1 MPDEHITPAA
11 GAWHAPQASL
21 IPGLMSTSELDLGA
35 QDPQEMIR
43 KLTRINMAL
52 INRVERPLH
61 QESNPY
67 SLFQAAI
74 SLEAEILARTS
85 ELNAAL
91 DALERTNRELAI
103 AHETLT
109 LANRMKSRFFTAV
122 GHDALQPLHAA
133 RLSLSTLGE
142 MASDAPQRQLV
153 GQIDHSLSSIEEIIK
168 TVLDIAK
175 LEAGV
180 MTPKRTLVNLD
191 ELLGHLSADFAPLA
205 AHKGL
210 KLKVM
215 ASDLTVNSDA
225 LMLKRI
231 LQNLIANAVRYTK
244 TGRIRVLAKVRGEH
258 VRIEVWD
265 SGIGVRPEDQRIIF
279 NEFQRGADID
289 AASDPG
295 LGLGLSIV
303 QRMADVLQ
311 HPLGMMSRFGRGSCF
326 HISVPLARREEPASE
341 VVPPPGVA
349 PLAFGK
355 ARAHVVII
363 DNDEASLVALAELLR
378 RWHCTPRVAADLDSI
393 RAFAAHEIAPDLVI
407 ADFHLDRGEL
417 GTQAVQILRDRFG
430 PELPAVILTADR
442 SDPVAETIRAAGCE
456 LMNKPARPAELRALV
471 SHMLG

>member
-1 MPDEHITPAA
+1 MNTP
-11 GAWHAPQASL
+11 
-21 IPGLMSTSELDLGA
+21 ELDLGIE
-35 QDPQEMIR
+35 DPQEVIR
-43 KLTRINMAL
+43 KLTRINLAL
-52 INRVERPLH
+52 INRVEGPLH

-67 SLFQAAI
+67 SLFQAAV
-74 SLEAEILARTS
+74 SLESEILARTS
-85 ELNAAL
+85 ELNTAL
-91 DALERTNRELAI
+91 DALERTNRELAV
-103 AHETLT
+103 AHETLQ

-142 MASDAPQRQLV
+142 MSTDKPQRQLV
-153 GQIDHSLSSIEEIIK
+153 SQIDHSLSSIEEIIK

-180 MTPKRTLVNLD
+180 MTPKRTLVDLA
-191 ELLGHLSADFAPLA
+191 ELLGHLSADFTSLA

-210 KLKVM
+210 ALEVPPCT
-215 ASDLTVNSDA
+215 LTVNSDA

-231 LQNLIANAVRYTK
+231 LQNLVANAVRYTK
-244 TGRIRVLAKVRGEH
+244 TGRIRILAKVRGDF

-265 SGIGVRPEDQRIIF
+265 TGIGVRAEDIPIIF

-289 AASDPG
+289 AAGDPG

-326 HISVPLARREEPASE
+326 HISVPLAAREERVE
-341 VVPPPGVA
+341 VAPVLLSA
-349 PLAFGK
+349 PLACGLK
-355 ARAHVVII
+355 TAQIVVI
-363 DNDEASLVALAELLR
+363 DNNEASLVALAELLR
-378 RWHCTPRVAADLDSI
+378 RWDCTPRVAADLDAI
-393 RAFAAHEIAPDLVI
+393 RAFSAAESAPDLII

-417 GTQAVQILRDRFG
+417 GTQAVALLRAAFDRKI
-430 PELPAVILTADR
+430 PAVILTADR
-442 SDPVAETIRAAGCE
+442 SQAVAETVREAGCE

-471 SHMLG
+471 SHLLG

>member
-1 MPDEHITPAA
+1 MSNDAPCQTPRSAPDAACPA
-11 GAWHAPQASL
+11 GD
-21 IPGLMSTSELDLGA
+21 IPRLDLGVENA
-35 QDPQEMIR
+35 QEVIR
-43 KLTRINMAL
+43 RLERINLAL

-61 QESNPY
+61 QESNPF
-67 SLFQAAI
+67 SLFQVAI
-74 SLEAEILARTS
+74 SLEAEIFARTS

-91 DALERTNRELAI
+91 DALENTNRELAV

-142 MASDAPQRQLV
+142 LTSEKPQRQLIAQV
-153 GQIDHSLSSIEEIIK
+153 DHSLSSIEEIIK

-180 MTPKRTLVNLD
+180 MTPKRALV
-191 ELLGHLSADFAPLA
+191 ELGDLLEHLSADFLPLA
-205 AHKGL
+205 LHRGL
-210 KLKVM
+210 KLEVCRP
-215 ASDLTVNSDA
+215 DLTIDTDA
-225 LMLKRI
+225 LMLRRI

-244 TGRIRVLAKVRGEH
+244 TGRIRVLAKVRGGF

-265 SGIGVRPEDQRIIF
+265 TGIGVRAEDKRIIF
-279 NEFQRGADID
+279 NEFQRGADIE
-289 AASDPG
+289 AAGDPG

-303 QRMADVLQ
+303 QRMADVLE

-326 HISVPLARREEPASE
+326 HISVPLARREEPR
-341 VVPPPGVA
+341 GDIA
-349 PLAFGK
+349 PLDTSPPHSYGFK
-355 ARAHVVII
+355 KSLVVII
-363 DNDEASLVALAELLR
+363 DNNEASLVALAELLHL
-378 RWHCTPRVAADLDSI
+378 WHCTPLLASDLDTI
-393 RAFAAHEIAPDLVI
+393 RSLAAHEKAPDLII

-417 GTQAVQILRDRFG
+417 GTEAVLILRERFATAI
-430 PELPAVILTADR
+430 PAVILTADR
-442 SDPVAETIRAAGCE
+442 SELVAGTIREAGCE

>member
-1 MPDEHITPAA
+1 MTTP
-11 GAWHAPQASL
+11 
-21 IPGLMSTSELDLGA
+21 ELDLGEGA
-35 QDPQEMIR
+35 PEEIIR
-43 KLTRINMAL
+43 KLKKINLAL
-52 INRVERPLH
+52 INRVEGPLH

-67 SLFQAAI
+67 SLFQAAV

-85 ELNAAL
+85 ELNNAM

-142 MASDAPQRQLV
+142 MSEGAPQRQLV
-153 GQIDHSLSSIEEIIK
+153 SQIDHSLSSIEEIIK

-180 MTPKRTLVNLD
+180 MTPKRTLINLAD
-191 ELLGHLSADFAPLA
+191 LLGHLSADFTPLA

-210 KLKVM
+210 ALQVLPC
-215 ASDLTVNSDA
+215 ALWVNSDA

-231 LQNLIANAVRYTK
+231 LQNLIANAVRYTRE
-244 TGRIRVLAKVRGEH
+244 GRIRVLSKVRGDF

-265 SGIGVRPEDQRIIF
+265 SGIGIRPEDRPIIF

-289 AASDPG
+289 ATGDPG

-311 HPLGMMSRFGRGSCF
+311 HPLGLMSRFGRGSCF
-326 HISVPLARREEPASE
+326 HISVPLAPRSERIEEAAPA
-341 VVPPPGVA
+341 PRGA
-349 PLAFGK
+349 PLASGLNA
-355 ARAHVVII
+355 ARIVVL
-363 DNDEASLVALAELLR
+363 DNNEASLVALVDLLR
-378 RWHCTPRVAADLDSI
+378 RWDCLPEAAADLNAIGALAKTPSP
-393 RAFAAHEIAPDLVI
+393 PDLII

-417 GTQAVQILRDRFG
+417 GTQAIALLREAFRKTI
-430 PELPAVILTADR
+430 PAIILTADR
-442 SDPVAETIRAAGCE
+442 SQPVADLVREAGCE

-471 SHMLG
+471 SHLLA